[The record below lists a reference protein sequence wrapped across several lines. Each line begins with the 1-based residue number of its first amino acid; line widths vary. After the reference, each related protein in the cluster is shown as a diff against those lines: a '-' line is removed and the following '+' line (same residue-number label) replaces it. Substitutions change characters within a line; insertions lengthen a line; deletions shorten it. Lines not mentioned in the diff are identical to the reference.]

1 MSVPDNLTQVGSG
14 TILAPATI
22 QAVLVPSA
30 EPSTPVRKTLVDREW
45 AEYICEE
52 CTKLQGRVV
61 SFDCRKDLNRH

>member
-1 MSVPDNLTQVGSG
+1 MSVPENITKVGSG
-14 TILAPATI
+14 TILEPATV

-30 EPSTPVRKTLVDREW
+30 EPSTPVRKTLIHREW

-61 SFDCRKDLNRH
+61 SFNCRKDLNRH

>member
-14 TILAPATI
+14 TILAPVTI
-22 QAVLVPSA
+22 QAVQVPSA